1 MAESDGSAVR
11 VVNTPGQDVAHT
23 MKAARLLYSAPSYVL
38 RGPIYIIFLITFTGL
53 IYSFYNKVTQ
63 QITCRM
69 TVQADFTRVQ
79 APNGGYVSQ
88 VYVSEG
94 AEIKPFTNL
103 VDIQI
108 KKSATDDS
116 EAVRLQGQLDKIT
129 KDLEYAGK
137 EKEVQQT
144 RITDM
149 ERSLTEE
156 KQKETDLADRIK
168 REKLDYEATLAGN
181 DKKVAMLETRSKQV
195 EASVDDL
202 KRNVEAATKRASEAK
217 IRYDEEKKLV
227 DQKLST
233 IQQLRGLSDTKD
245 AADKA
250 LEDSKAAVS
259 KAMGDVS
266 NAQLEVR
273 SAKEEPK
280 QLLNDWEQKSYRH
293 TAERNAIR
301 ERQSQLKS
309 DIERAKLALDKGTEE
324 LVKQKTDIEERI
336 KKGNVLS
343 QFGVSYEGE
352 LCKLTSQFGG
362 TVTNVYTKA
371 GNQVSAGEVLL
382 TVVRNTETKYAS
394 IVVQNRDIGRLK
406 EGQFVGIKYDA
417 YPYQEWNIY
426 EGSVAKISP
435 RPSEVKGQESMYEVQ
450 VSLNK
455 QYIQKNEN
463 SKKID
468 LVLGLQGFAEIKTG
482 DKRLIE
488 TIFTP
493 ISKFFLQDE

>member
-1 MAESDGSAVR
+1 MAESEGSAVR
-11 VVNTPGQDVAHT
+11 VVNTPVQDVAHT

-38 RGPIYIIFLITFTGL
+38 RGPIYIIFLITFSGL
-53 IYSFYNKVTQ
+53 IFSFYNKVTQ

-69 TVQADFTRVQ
+69 TVQADYTRVQ
-79 APNGGYVSQ
+79 APNGGYISQ
-88 VYVSEG
+88 VYVTEG

-137 EKEVQQT
+137 EKAVQET
-144 RITDM
+144 RIADM
-149 ERSLTEE
+149 ERSLAEE
-156 KQKETDLADRIK
+156 KQKESDLSDRIK
-168 REKLDYEATLAGN
+168 REKADSDAILAGN
-181 DKKVAMLETRSKQV
+181 DKKVAQLATRLKQV
-195 EASVDDL
+195 EDGVEDL
-202 KRNVEAATKRASEAK
+202 KRNVDAAAKRAKDSRQRWE
-217 IRYDEEKKLV
+217 EEKKLV
-227 DQKLST
+227 EQKLST
-233 IQQLRGLSDTKD
+233 IQQLR
-245 AADKA
+245 A
-250 LEDSKAAVS
+250 LEDTMNAQEKGLEDARSAVNKAL
-259 KAMGDVS
+259 GDVS
-266 NAQLEVR
+266 NARLELNA
-273 SAKEEPK
+273 AKEEPK
-280 QLLNDWEQKSYRH
+280 QIANDWEQKTYRH
-293 TAERNAIR
+293 TNERNAIR

-309 DIERAKLALDKGTEE
+309 DIERAKIALTRGSDD
-324 LVKQKTDIEERI
+324 LVKQKADIEERI

-343 QFGVSYEGE
+343 QFGVAYEGE

-362 TVTNVYTKA
+362 TVTNVYAKA

-382 TVVRNTETKYAS
+382 TVVKNTETKYAQ
-394 IVVQNRDIGRLK
+394 ILVQNRDIGRLK

-493 ISKFFLQDE
+493 ISRFFLQDD